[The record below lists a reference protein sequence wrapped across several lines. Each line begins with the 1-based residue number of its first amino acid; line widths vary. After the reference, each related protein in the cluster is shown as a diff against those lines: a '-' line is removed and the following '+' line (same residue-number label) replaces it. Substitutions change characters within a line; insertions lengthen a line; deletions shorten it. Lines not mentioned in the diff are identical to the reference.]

1 MHTYRYFLS
10 LRLWHP
16 SLDLSIVTG
25 TLGLSPKYTDTA
37 GKARVRKGKVLGK
50 IANESYWTHEFDLG
64 SEAEQDLEDC
74 LLIHADQLMQH
85 KALFDSIC
93 STGGGAEFFIGFM
106 LESFNC
112 GFGLS
117 PELQNKCAAL
127 NLGLSF
133 DIYDSDKHAVAA
145 V

>member
-16 SLDLSIVTG
+16 SLDLSIVTS
-25 TLGLSPKYTDTA
+25 TLGLLPKFTDTA
-37 GKARVRKGKVLGK
+37 GQARVRKGKALDK
-50 IANESYWTHEFDLG
+50 IADESYWSHEFDLG
-64 SEAEQDLEDC
+64 SEVEQNLEDC
-74 LLIHADQLMQH
+74 LLIHAIQLEPH
-85 KALFDSIC
+85 KAFFDSIC
-93 STGGGAEFFIGFM
+93 STGGGVEFFIGFM

-117 PELQNKCAAL
+117 PELQSKCAAL

-133 DIYDSDKHAVAA
+133 DIYDNDEHGVGAV
-145 V
+145 